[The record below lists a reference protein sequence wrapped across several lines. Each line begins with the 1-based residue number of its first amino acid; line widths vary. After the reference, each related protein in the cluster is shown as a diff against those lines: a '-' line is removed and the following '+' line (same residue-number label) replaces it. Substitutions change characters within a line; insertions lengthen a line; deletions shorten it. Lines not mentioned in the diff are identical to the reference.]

1 MRLGASPPAN
11 LRMVPRVHLLAAFS
25 CAVLAFG
32 AEARANGR
40 FPNAQSVRELGS
52 EALVVAGTY
61 GLFVTHDGSD
71 FAYVC
76 ESEMFGKAP
85 ETATMDPLLEVAPDG
100 SFVTGSLQ
108 AARVS
113 REGGCG
119 FETIASLPR
128 NYDFFAEVPPD
139 GAEKGRV
146 SDLSRRGAGSDAPLI
161 ALVALVDDAGLP
173 FEHRVYEAR
182 SGTEFSPIGAPIPK
196 DLLDFALTLDAAS
209 SEPNRLYVT
218 GSRAN
223 EPVLVRSSDGGESW
237 EALPI
242 PAADP
247 ETVLGAYLGAV
258 SANDPARIY
267 VRVSRRRLTENGYY
281 MWDDSL
287 LVSDDAGDAFS
298 EPLRRDAAL
307 LGFSLARDGETVLAG
322 YGEPRA
328 EPAVSAREAL
338 GIYAAPAN
346 LPAADTTFER
356 IVADLDVT
364 CLHAGARGLYACA
377 TEVDPLGADPAEE
390 PDFHLGVFAGAALPE
405 RRADFT
411 PLLKLRDVR
420 GPLPRAG
427 GDQSPCRG
435 EWLATCSQFFAC
447 DNDSSDFGGGA
458 FACGGGAGGQ
468 AGAGSAGD
476 APGRRHEADAGC
488 GCGHAGEPRQTGLGF
503 VFAFLLVW
511 WHRFRSKCRRS
522 SS

>member
-1 MRLGASPPAN
+1 LSKT
-11 LRMVPRVHLLAAFS
+11 LAFPCLFS
-25 CAVLAFG
+25 AVLAFG
-32 AEARANGR
+32 SEARANGR
-40 FPNAQSVRELGS
+40 FPNAQSVRELGT

-61 GLFVTHDGSD
+61 GLLVTNDGID

-85 ETATMDPLLEVAPDG
+85 GTATMDPLLEVAPDG

-113 REGGCG
+113 HAGGCG
-119 FETIASLPR
+119 FETVASLPR
-128 NYDFFAEVPPD
+128 NYDFFAEAPPD
-139 GAEKGRV
+139 GGEKGRV
-146 SDLSRRGAGSDAPLI
+146 ADLTRRGAGSEAPLL
-161 ALVALVDDAGLP
+161 ALVALVDEAGLP

-182 SGTEFSPIGAPIPK
+182 SGTEFSPLGAPIPK
-196 DLLDFALTLDAAS
+196 DMMDFALTLDAAP
-209 SEPNRLYVT
+209 SEPNRLYLT

-223 EPVLVRSSDGGESW
+223 EPVLVRSPDGGESW
-237 EALPI
+237 DALPI

-258 SANDPARIY
+258 SASDPDRIY

-281 MWDDSL
+281 TWDDSL

-307 LGFSLARDGETVLAG
+307 LGFSLTSDGETVLAG

-328 EPAVSAREAL
+328 DPAVSAREVL
-338 GIYAAPAN
+338 GIYAASSN
-346 LPAADTTFER
+346 LSAADTMFER
-356 IVADLDVT
+356 LVTDLDVT

-377 TEVDPLGADPAEE
+377 TEVDPLGVDAAQE

-427 GDQSPCRG
+427 GDESPCRG
-435 EWLATCSQFFAC
+435 EWLAACARFFAC
-447 DNDSSDFGGGA
+447 DNDSSDLDDGS

-468 AGAGSAGD
+468 AGAGSAAD
-476 APGRRHEADAGC
+476 APGRRKEADPGC
-488 GCGHAGEPRQTGLGF
+488 GCRHAREPRQTGLGF

-511 WHRFRSKCRRS
+511 WHRFRSKCPRS